1 MKYTTGQSPT
11 SLECEFETADE
22 VNFFLLLLQ
31 NIKFI
36 PQNQFYKKTEKEIE
50 HEKKFL
56 IKERKLVTK
65 LTEAT
70 LQHLAA
76 ISAPPCIS
84 PCHPTNANL

>member
-1 MKYTTGQSPT
+1 MKYTNGQEPT

-31 NIKFI
+31 NIEFI
-36 PQNQFYKKTEKEIE
+36 PQEEIE
-50 HEKKFL
+50 YEKKFL
-56 IKERKLVTK
+56 ITRKLVTK

>member
-1 MKYTTGQSPT
+1 MKYTNGQEPT

-31 NIKFI
+31 NIEFI
-36 PQNQFYKKTEKEIE
+36 PQEEIE
-50 HEKKFL
+50 YEKKFL
-56 IKERKLVTK
+56 ITRKLVTK

-84 PCHPTNANL
+84 PCPPTNANL

>member
-1 MKYTTGQSPT
+1 MKYTNGQEPT

-50 HEKKFL
+50 QEKNSL
-56 IKERKLVTK
+56 
-65 LTEAT
+65 
-70 LQHLAA
+70 
-76 ISAPPCIS
+76 
-84 PCHPTNANL
+84 

>member
-1 MKYTTGQSPT
+1 MKYTNGQEPT

-31 NIKFI
+31 NIEFI
-36 PQNQFYKKTEKEIE
+36 PQEEIE
-50 HEKKFL
+50 YEKKFL
-56 IKERKLVTK
+56 ITRKLVTK

-70 LQHLAA
+70 LQHLAT